1 MCACAC
7 VCVCVCVCVC
17 NKSTGTSHV
26 NAPVTMAIGESS
38 EFMGRPSDVKQL
50 RTSVM
55 LMDSEILATPT
66 GGGATICP
74 NMRSGVV
81 NLLIIFL

>member
-1 MCACAC
+1 MTCHVYILLCAC
-7 VCVCVCVCVC
+7 
-17 NKSTGTSHV
+17 KV
-26 NAPVTMAIGESS
+26 NNTNILHAMYLVTMAIGESS
-38 EFMGRPSDVKQL
+38 EFTGRPLDVKQL

-55 LMDSEILATPT
+55 LMDSDILATPI
-66 GGGATICP
+66 GGGATIRP